1 MTLAPVRHKDVI
13 LDFSIF
19 ILDLSNNGKWSWKS
33 SRLKLNGTNT
43 NWNGKSTVSFY
54 SEWDKVFLCL
64 TLWSVVSKVWSWS
77 YKQNLSVNLFYAH
90 FRAILLVEILEQP
103 IRMLKNQLSIILCWK
118 NLYRIEPWSSG
129 YGRQLMFERSWVW
142 IPVPYTGWTWHFS
155 RWFVVKISIVCLK
168 RPKINKKG
176 LGCPNL
182 YKEKPNK
189 NKTDTSPLVCSNR
202 ILIDRLTDT
211 DSDR

>member
-142 IPVPYTGWTWHFS
+142 IPVMYTGWAWHF
-155 RWFVVKISIVCLK
+155 FTLISCKNCIVWK
-168 RPKINKKG
+168 DWK
-176 LGCPNL
+176 
-182 YKEKPNK
+182 
-189 NKTDTSPLVCSNR
+189 
-202 ILIDRLTDT
+202 
-211 DSDR
+211 